1 MFSIDVFRHALQS
14 CVLLNVLNRRG
25 FLQRIEAFEEIMVSM
40 RSPADPEQ
48 GLPARISPDIRIAA
62 LMSKYLLYRYIEI
75 SHYFP
80 FAMPSRTRIPIRAGT
95 MIAIDSAQVVSP
107 VRAVPAAPIITTK
120 PPQNV
125 LVFNSLPNILNPL
138 EFLQP
143 LKRFLQHR
151 RHVILCINLFF
162 Y

>member
-1 MFSIDVFRHALQS
+1 MLSIDVFRHPYQH
-14 CVLLNVLNRRG
+14 CVFFDIWDSHRL
-25 FLQRIEAFEEIMVSM
+25 LQRIEAFEEIMVSM

-95 MIAIDSAQVVSP
+95 MIAIDSA
-107 VRAVPAAPIITTK
+107 
-120 PPQNV
+120 
-125 LVFNSLPNILNPL
+125 
-138 EFLQP
+138 
-143 LKRFLQHR
+143 
-151 RHVILCINLFF
+151 
-162 Y
+162 